1 MERLLELTDIE
12 IRMGFAASC
21 IEAAAK
27 QVGCTYKEMY
37 RRMKRVGLIDKYILR
52 HYNTIHTESR
62 ENITANIL
70 ESLDKRLSTSF
81 TKAIPASVSMIPIPD
96 FICTATF
103 IS

>member
-37 RRMKRVGLIDKYILR
+37 R
-52 HYNTIHTESR
+52 
-62 ENITANIL
+62 
-70 ESLDKRLSTSF
+70 LDKRLHS
-81 TKAIPASVSMIPIPD
+81 PAL
-96 FICTATF
+96 
-103 IS
+103 

>member
-37 RRMKRVGLIDKYILR
+37 RRMKRVDLINGYILR
-52 HYNTIHTESR
+52 HYDTIHTVSR
-62 ENITANIL
+62 ENITANVL
-70 ESLDKRLSTSF
+70 ECLNNWEASQGF
-81 TKAIPASVSMIPIPD
+81 TAPKGTNLYLLKQQEKGNGS
-96 FICTATF
+96 C
-103 IS
+103 

>member
-21 IEAAAK
+21 VETAAK

-52 HYNTIHTESR
+52 HYDTIHTE
-62 ENITANIL
+62 TFL
-70 ESLDKRLSTSF
+70 
-81 TKAIPASVSMIPIPD
+81 KAWTTGKPAKVSPPPKGLI
-96 FICTATF
+96 FIC
-103 IS
+103 